1 MSSERFFSIQFILN
15 TLIWLITRSCT
26 NKYLMKLNVKQ
37 VCTQC
42 YCKHDKVITIFVTK
56 NIQIN
61 VTIDVI
67 SELQQHNKL
76 MFD

>member
-15 TLIWLITRSCT
+15 TLIWLITPSCT
-26 NKYLMKLNVKQ
+26 NQYLMKLSVKQ

-67 SELQQHNKL
+67 DECQPSHK
-76 MFD
+76 